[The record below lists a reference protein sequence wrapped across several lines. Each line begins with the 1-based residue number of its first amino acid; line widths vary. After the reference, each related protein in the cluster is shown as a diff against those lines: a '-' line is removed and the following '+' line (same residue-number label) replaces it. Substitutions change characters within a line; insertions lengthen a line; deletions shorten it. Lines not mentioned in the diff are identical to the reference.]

1 MNSFVGTSGYQYPA
15 WRGTFYP
22 EKLAT
27 AKMLSFYA
35 DQFPTTEV
43 NYSFHRIPSPK
54 TIESWYQSTPDGFRF
69 GLKAPQKITHW
80 AKLKDC
86 ADNLNYF
93 LGVIADLDTKLG
105 PILFQLPPTLKM
117 DLALL
122 TDFLAPFPES
132 ILGAFEFRHESWFD
146 DNIFALLKKHNVSLC
161 INESSDFAAP
171 HIATANFGYLRLRR
185 EDYQEADIDRWAKFV
200 QVQQDQWKQTFIY
213 FKHEESGIGPKLAK
227 QMIERLAR
235 P

>member
-93 LGVIADLDTKLG
+93 LGVIADLGPKLG

-146 DNIFALLKKHNVSLC
+146 DSIFALLKKHNVSLC

-171 HIATANFGYLRLRR
+171 EIATANFGYLRLRR
-185 EDYQEADIDRWAKFV
+185 EDYQEADIDRWAKFA
-200 QVQQDQWKQTFIY
+200 QTQQDQWKQTFIY

-227 QMIERLAR
+227 QMIARLAR
-235 P
+235 

>member
-1 MNSFVGTSGYQYPA
+1 MNSLVGTSGYQYPA

-35 DQFPTTEV
+35 DQFHTTEV

-93 LGVIADLDTKLG
+93 LGVIADLGPKLG

-117 DLALL
+117 DLPCSRTFWL
-122 TDFLAPFPES
+122 PFPK
-132 ILGAFEFRHESWFD
+132 ASWEPS
-146 DNIFALLKKHNVSLC
+146 NSVTRVGSM
-161 INESSDFAAP
+161 
-171 HIATANFGYLRLRR
+171 T
-185 EDYQEADIDRWAKFV
+185 
-200 QVQQDQWKQTFIY
+200 TFSRY
-213 FKHEESGIGPKLAK
+213 
-227 QMIERLAR
+227 
-235 P
+235 